1 MNSARFK
8 QTKSPPPCGEVEA
21 RSASSGGYSR
31 HRPPTRLTSFADL
44 PTGGRSWG
52 AFIVALVV
60 LISSAPAWA
69 APVKILALGTSL
81 TQGYGLPPGT
91 EIPAVLQTELKK
103 KGIDATVINAGV
115 SGDTSAGGLSRL
127 DWSLA
132 DHPNAAMIELGS
144 NDALRG
150 IDPAST
156 EKNLTA
162 ILTKLKAQ
170 HIPVLLLGMQ
180 APKNFGSE
188 YEAKFNA
195 IYPKLAKAFGTL
207 YYPFIL
213 DGVALNPK
221 LNQKDGIHPNP
232 TGVKII
238 VGKILPDVMKLAAEA
253 KH

>member
-1 MNSARFK
+1 M
-8 QTKSPPPCGEVEA
+8 
-21 RSASSGGYSR
+21 
-31 HRPPTRLTSFADL
+31 
-44 PTGGRSWG
+44 
-52 AFIVALVV
+52 
-60 LISSAPAWA
+60 SSAPALA
-69 APVKILALGTSL
+69 APIKILALGTSL

-91 EIPAVLQTELKK
+91 EIPAVLQAALQK
-103 KGIDATVINAGV
+103 KGIAATVINAGV

-156 EKNLTA
+156 ERNLSA
-162 ILTKLKAQ
+162 IIAQLTVK
-170 HIPVLLLGMQ
+170 HIPVLLLGMR
-180 APKNFGSE
+180 APKNFGPE

-195 IYPKLAKAFGTL
+195 IYPKLAHQYNVL
-207 YYPFIL
+207 LYPFVL

-232 TGVKII
+232 AGVKII
-238 VGKILPDVMKLAAEA
+238 VGRILPDVLKLVSQIRTPHAR
-253 KH
+253 

>member
-1 MNSARFK
+1 LLFALIAVAF
-8 QTKSPPPCGEVEA
+8 
-21 RSASSGGYSR
+21 ASVQ
-31 HRPPTRLTSFADL
+31 A
-44 PTGGRSWG
+44 
-52 AFIVALVV
+52 A
-60 LISSAPAWA
+60 A

-91 EIPAVLQTELKK
+91 EIPAVLQAELKK

-150 IDPAST
+150 IEPAST
-156 EKNLTA
+156 ERNLSAIIGQLTA
-162 ILTKLKAQ
+162 R

-180 APKNFGSE
+180 APKNYGPE

-195 IYPKLAKAFGTL
+195 IYSKLARQYNVL
-207 YYPFIL
+207 LYPFVL

-232 TGVKII
+232 AGVKII
-238 VGKILPDVMKLAAEA
+238 VGKILPDVLKLVAEV